1 MNKKLLAAL
10 VAMSV
15 ATTANAETT
24 IYGKVNVSWQSAD
37 EGEYNE
43 LELRN
48 NASRLGFK
56 GTEDLGNGLTAIYQL
71 ETGVNFD
78 DKGSFSKRN
87 TFIGLKGNFG
97 TVRAGYFDTPTKSA
111 QGKVDLFNDMEGDI
125 ATTLT
130 TNDVRAQNSVAYTT
144 PSSSPVAVN
153 VQVVNKEEADA
164 NTGVS
169 VSGTYTGGGLYVAL
183 GYDQDVYSNESN
195 ALRAVGIYTLG
206 AVQLGLLVEKS
217 EDDAVVDNDAE
228 NGFLASIQYNANDAW
243 ALKAQYGTSD
253 IKFVDGK
260 SLSVGADYKLAKNFK
275 LQGYITQNEGTTR
288 DDQPAEIDN
297 TYVGVGAELKF

>member
-1 MNKKLLAAL
+1 
-10 VAMSV
+10 
-15 ATTANAETT
+15 TT

-78 DKGSFSKRN
+78 DNGNFSKRN

-130 TNDVRAQNSVAYTT
+130 TNDVRATNSVAYTT

-153 VQVVNKEEADA
+153 VQVVNKEADDA

-169 VSGTYTGGGLYVAL
+169 VSGTYTGGGLYVAI
-183 GYDQDVYSNESN
+183 GYDQDVNSDDSN
-195 ALRAVGIYTLG
+195 ALRAVGIYTNG
-206 AVQLGLLVEKS
+206 SVQLGLLAEQS
-217 EDDAVVDNDAE
+217 EAGDDDAE
-228 NGFLASIQYNANDAW
+228 NGFLASALVNLNDTW

-253 IKFVDGK
+253 IKYVDGK

-275 LQGYITQNEGTTR
+275 LQGYITQNEGGDT
-288 DDQPAEIDN
+288 IDN